1 MWNVVQFPRT
11 RIRDR
16 TSGVRVTYVT
26 DRWCVERLEA
36 GDIIARSSMP
46 LRADAVRIAARI
58 SRRDK
63 TTLLPVHLAQRPSTR
78 IGGHHSPD
86 GHAA

>member
-16 TSGVRVTYVT
+16 SSGIRVALLAE
-26 DRWCVERLEA
+26 RWCVERLVA
-36 GDIIARSSMP
+36 GDIDTRRPMP
-46 LRADAVRIAARI
+46 SEADARRIAARI

-63 TTLLPVHLAQRPSTR
+63 VSLLPTYRHRR
-78 IGGHHSPD
+78 GHHTPD
-86 GHAA
+86 DAA

>member
-1 MWNVVQFPRT
+1 MWNVVQFPPA

-16 TSGVRVTYVT
+16 SSGVRVAFVA

-36 GDIIARSSMP
+36 GDVTTRSRMP
-46 LRADAVRIAARI
+46 SQADAQRVAARI

-63 TTLLPVHLAQRPSTR
+63 VRLLPTGRSSPPRHM
-78 IGGHHSPD
+78 GGQHTPND
-86 GHAA
+86 AA